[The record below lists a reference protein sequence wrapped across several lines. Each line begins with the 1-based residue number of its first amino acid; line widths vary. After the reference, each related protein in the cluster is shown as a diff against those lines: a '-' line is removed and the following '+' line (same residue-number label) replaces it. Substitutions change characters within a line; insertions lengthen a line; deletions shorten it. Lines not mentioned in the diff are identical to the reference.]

1 MTSIASKSEESE
13 DNIDKLTILIAQSM
27 ITQINSQIFSIN
39 NAIILLEG
47 KHKQL
52 QSKISNF
59 QTRQAEIQS
68 QRMKNK
74 LKPNNTKEQIEQGLS
89 QMKNELDTIEKRLAE
104 YKVEKETLQSE
115 IDSIQSIMNDQITP
129 LNDDNIQQPEQIQK
143 ANQQLSLLEKL
154 NKKVQYIYNS
164 KHEIATN

>member
-27 ITQINSQIFSIN
+27 IAQINSQIFSIN

-59 QTRQAEIQS
+59 QTRQAEIQA

-115 IDSIQSIMNDQITP
+115 IDSIQSIMNDQETP
-129 LNDDNIQQPEQIQK
+129 SNDDNIQQPEQIQK

-154 NKKVQYIYNS
+154 NKKVQYIYNG

>member
-27 ITQINSQIFSIN
+27 IAQINSQIFSIN

-59 QTRQAEIQS
+59 QTRQAELQS

-74 LKPNNTKEQIEQGLS
+74 LKPNNTNEQIEQGLS

-115 IDSIQSIMNDQITP
+115 IDSIQSIMNDQVTP
-129 LNDDNIQQPEQIQK
+129 LNNDNNIQQTEQIQK

-154 NKKVQYIYNS
+154 NKKVQYIYNT
-164 KHEIATN
+164 KH